1 MRCLIIHYASIINY
15 LKNKKKYSCELNKN
29 TKFIFLLK
37 FLVSI
42 KSCIINYKLHSPLDY
57 NLLMFL
63 KHREG
68 KIMKNLK
75 RIVSVLFS
83 AILLFSATTTSSVAI
98 EKLHFV
104 IGGGAGGG
112 WDGTARGTGEALTK
126 AGFLQSAS
134 FENMSG
140 GGGGKALAFMINN
153 KPANTVLVQSTPL
166 VLRSITRHKGYVSG
180 SGTLSYKDVVPI
192 AGVIGDY
199 GAIAVAKDSPYK
211 NFKDVVDAYKA
222 NPSSIKMAGGS
233 VRGSMDHL
241 IGALAFQAA
250 GANPNDVAYIPYD
263 AGGKALAGLLSGET
277 QIISTGLGEL
287 MGARDQVRI
296 IGITAPDR
304 VSDAPDAPTLKEQG
318 YDVQFV
324 NWRGFFGPPGMSNK
338 DKKAIAKMLGDVQ
351 KTPEWEEVRARNAW
365 VNIYNPDKKFV
376 KFLKTQT
383 KEMTALMKKLGVI

>member
-1 MRCLIIHYASIINY
+1 
-15 LKNKKKYSCELNKN
+15 
-29 TKFIFLLK
+29 
-37 FLVSI
+37 
-42 KSCIINYKLHSPLDY
+42 
-57 NLLMFL
+57 
-63 KHREG
+63 
-68 KIMKNLK
+68 MKNIKKL
-75 RIVSVLFS
+75 VSVLFS
-83 AILLFSATTTSSVAI
+83 AILLFSATATNSIAMDKI
-98 EKLHFV
+98 HFV

-126 AGFLQSAS
+126 SGMLKSAS

-140 GGGGKALAFMINN
+140 GGGGKALAFMINTQP
-153 KPANTVLVQSTPL
+153 KNTILVQSTPL
-166 VLRSITRHKGYVSG
+166 VLRSITRHEGYVSG
-180 SGTLSYKDVVPI
+180 SGVLSYKDVTPI

-211 NFKDVVDAYKA
+211 NFKDVVDAYKKD
-222 NPSSIKMAGGS
+222 PSSIKMAGGS

-296 IGITAPDR
+296 IGITAPSR
-304 VSDAPDAPTLKEQG
+304 VADAPDAPTLKEQG

-324 NWRGFFGPPGMSNK
+324 NWRGFFGPPNMSNK
-338 DKKAIAKMLGDVQ
+338 DKKALSAMLGKVM
-351 KTPEWEEVRARNAW
+351 KTPEWEAVRKRNAW
-365 VNIYNPDKKFV
+365 VNIYNSDKDFV
-376 KFLKTQT
+376 KFLDAQT
-383 KEMTALMKKLGVI
+383 VEMTALMKKLGVI

>member
-1 MRCLIIHYASIINY
+1 MI
-15 LKNKKKYSCELNKN
+15 N
-29 TKFIFLLK
+29 TK
-37 FLVSI
+37 
-42 KSCIINYKLHSPLDY
+42 P
-57 NLLMFL
+57 
-63 KHREG
+63 
-68 KIMKNLK
+68 
-75 RIVSVLFS
+75 
-83 AILLFSATTTSSVAI
+83 
-98 EKLHFV
+98 
-104 IGGGAGGG
+104 
-112 WDGTARGTGEALTK
+112 
-126 AGFLQSAS
+126 
-134 FENMSG
+134 ENT
-140 GGGGKALAFMINN
+140 I
-153 KPANTVLVQSTPL
+153 LVQSTPL

-211 NFKDVVDAYKA
+211 NFEDVVKAYKA
-222 NPSSIKMAGGS
+222 DPSSIKMAGGS

-250 GANPNDVAYIPYD
+250 GADPNAVAYIPYD

-296 IGITAPDR
+296 IGITAPER
-304 VSDAPDAPTLKEQG
+304 VADAPDAPTLKEQG

>member
-1 MRCLIIHYASIINY
+1 MFNPE
-15 LKNKKKYSCELNKN
+15 NKYNNERETMKL
-29 TKFIFLLK
+29 
-37 FLVSI
+37 I
-42 KSCIINYKLHSPLDY
+42 KS
-57 NLLMFL
+57 FF
-63 KHREG
+63 
-68 KIMKNLK
+68 
-75 RIVSVLFS
+75 SVLFS
-83 AILLFSATTTSSVAI
+83 AALLLSTTTVNSIAI

-126 AGFLQSAS
+126 AGMLQSAS
-134 FENMSG
+134 YENMSG
-140 GGGGKALAFMINN
+140 GGGGKALAYMINT
-153 KPANTVLVQSTPL
+153 KPANTILVQSTPL
-166 VLRSITRHKGYVSG
+166 VLRSITRHEGYVTDGG
-180 SGTLSYKDVVPI
+180 SGVLSYKDVVPI

-199 GAIAVAKDSPYK
+199 GAIAVAKDSPFQ
-211 NFKDVVDAYKA
+211 NFKDVVAAYKKD
-222 NPSSIKMAGGS
+222 PSSVKMAGGS

-241 IGALAFQAA
+241 IGALAFQEA
-250 GANPNDVAYIPYD
+250 GADPNKVIYVPYD

-296 IGITAPDR
+296 VGITAPSR
-304 VSDAPDAPTLKEQG
+304 VSDAPDVPTLKEQG

-351 KTPEWEEVRARNAW
+351 KTPEWEAVRKRNAW

-376 KFLKTQT
+376 KFLQTQT

>member
-1 MRCLIIHYASIINY
+1 
-15 LKNKKKYSCELNKN
+15 
-29 TKFIFLLK
+29 
-37 FLVSI
+37 
-42 KSCIINYKLHSPLDY
+42 
-57 NLLMFL
+57 
-63 KHREG
+63 
-68 KIMKNLK
+68 MKNLK
-75 RIVSVLFS
+75 KILSVFFS
-83 AILLFSATTTSSVAI
+83 AILLFSATTANSIAI

-126 AGFLQSAS
+126 AGMLKSAS

-140 GGGGKALAFMINN
+140 GGGGKALAYMINT
-153 KPANTVLVQSTPL
+153 KPANTILVQSTPL
-166 VLRSITRHKGYVSG
+166 VLRSITRHEGYVTGGG
-180 SGTLSYKDVVPI
+180 SGVLSYKDVVPI

-199 GAIAVAKDSPYK
+199 GAIAVAKDSPFQ
-211 NFKDVVDAYKA
+211 NFKDVVAAYKKD
-222 NPSSIKMAGGS
+222 PSSVKMAGGS

-241 IGALAFQAA
+241 IGALAFQEA
-250 GANPNDVAYIPYD
+250 GADPNKVIYVPYD

-296 IGITAPDR
+296 VGITAPSR
-304 VSDAPDAPTLKEQG
+304 VSDAPDVPTLKEQG

-351 KTPEWEEVRARNAW
+351 KTPEWEAVRKRNAW

>member
-1 MRCLIIHYASIINY
+1 
-15 LKNKKKYSCELNKN
+15 
-29 TKFIFLLK
+29 
-37 FLVSI
+37 
-42 KSCIINYKLHSPLDY
+42 
-57 NLLMFL
+57 
-63 KHREG
+63 
-68 KIMKNLK
+68 MKNIKKLF
-75 RIVSVLFS
+75 SVLFS
-83 AILLFSATTTSSVAI
+83 VILLFSATATNSIAM
-98 EKLHFV
+98 EKIHFV

-126 AGFLQSAS
+126 SGMLKSAS

-140 GGGGKALAFMINN
+140 GGGGKALAFMINTQP
-153 KPANTVLVQSTPL
+153 KNTILVQSTPL
-166 VLRSITRHKGYVSG
+166 VLRSITRHEGYVTG
-180 SGTLSYKDVVPI
+180 SGVLSYKDVTPI

-211 NFKDVVDAYKA
+211 NFKDVVDAYKK

-296 IGITAPDR
+296 IGITAPSR
-304 VSDAPDAPTLKEQG
+304 VADAPDAPTLKEQG

-324 NWRGFFGPPGMSNK
+324 NWRGFFGPPNMSNK
-338 DKKAIAKMLGDVQ
+338 DKKALSTVLGKVM
-351 KTPEWEEVRARNAW
+351 KTPEWEAVRKRNAW
-365 VNIYNPDKKFV
+365 VNIYNSDKDFV
-376 KFLKTQT
+376 KFLDAQT
-383 KEMTALMKKLGVI
+383 VEMTALMKKLGVI

>member
-1 MRCLIIHYASIINY
+1 
-15 LKNKKKYSCELNKN
+15 
-29 TKFIFLLK
+29 
-37 FLVSI
+37 
-42 KSCIINYKLHSPLDY
+42 
-57 NLLMFL
+57 
-63 KHREG
+63 
-68 KIMKNLK
+68 MKNIKKL
-75 RIVSVLFS
+75 VSVLFS
-83 AILLFSATTTSSVAI
+83 AILLFSATATNSIAMDKI
-98 EKLHFV
+98 HFV

-126 AGFLQSAS
+126 SGMLKSAS

-140 GGGGKALAFMINN
+140 GGGGKALAFMINTQP
-153 KPANTVLVQSTPL
+153 KNTILVQSTPL
-166 VLRSITRHKGYVSG
+166 VLRSITRHEGYVTG
-180 SGTLSYKDVVPI
+180 SGVLSYKDVTPI

-211 NFKDVVDAYKA
+211 NFKDVVDAYKK

-296 IGITAPDR
+296 IGITAPSR
-304 VSDAPDAPTLKEQG
+304 IADAPNAPTLKEQG

-324 NWRGFFGPPGMSNK
+324 NWRGFFGPPNMSNK
-338 DKKAIAKMLGDVQ
+338 DKKALSTMLGKVM
-351 KTPEWEEVRARNAW
+351 KTPEWEAVRKRNAW
-365 VNIYNPDKKFV
+365 VNIYNSDKDFV
-376 KFLKTQT
+376 KFLDAQT
-383 KEMTALMKKLGVI
+383 VEMTALMKKLGVI

>member
-1 MRCLIIHYASIINY
+1 
-15 LKNKKKYSCELNKN
+15 
-29 TKFIFLLK
+29 
-37 FLVSI
+37 
-42 KSCIINYKLHSPLDY
+42 
-57 NLLMFL
+57 
-63 KHREG
+63 
-68 KIMKNLK
+68 MKNIKKL
-75 RIVSVLFS
+75 VSVLFS
-83 AILLFSATTTSSVAI
+83 AILLFSATATNSIAMDKI
-98 EKLHFV
+98 HFV

-126 AGFLQSAS
+126 SGMLKSAS

-140 GGGGKALAFMINN
+140 GGGGKALAFMINT
-153 KPANTVLVQSTPL
+153 KPKNTILVQSTPL
-166 VLRSITRHKGYVSG
+166 VLRSITRHEGYVTG
-180 SGTLSYKDVVPI
+180 SGVLSYKDVTPI

-199 GAIAVAKDSPYK
+199 GAIAVAKNSPYK
-211 NFKDVVDAYKA
+211 NFKDVVDAYKK

-296 IGITAPDR
+296 IGITAPSR
-304 VSDAPDAPTLKEQG
+304 IADAPDAPTLKEQG

-324 NWRGFFGPPGMSNK
+324 NWRGFFGPPNMSNK
-338 DKKAIAKMLGDVQ
+338 DKKALSTMLGKVME
-351 KTPEWEEVRARNAW
+351 TPEWEAVRKRNAW
-365 VNIYNPDKKFV
+365 VNIYNSDKDFV
-376 KFLKTQT
+376 KFLDAQT
-383 KEMTALMKKLGVI
+383 VEMTALMKKLGVI

>member
-1 MRCLIIHYASIINY
+1 M
-15 LKNKKKYSCELNKN
+15 
-29 TKFIFLLK
+29 
-37 FLVSI
+37 
-42 KSCIINYKLHSPLDY
+42 D
-57 NLLMFL
+57 
-63 KHREG
+63 
-68 KIMKNLK
+68 KI
-75 RIVSVLFS
+75 
-83 AILLFSATTTSSVAI
+83 
-98 EKLHFV
+98 HFV

-126 AGFLQSAS
+126 SGMLKSAS

-140 GGGGKALAFMINN
+140 GGGGKALAFMINT
-153 KPANTVLVQSTPL
+153 KPKNTILVQSTPL
-166 VLRSITRHKGYVSG
+166 VLRSITRHEGYVTG
-180 SGTLSYKDVVPI
+180 SGVLSYKDVTPI

-199 GAIAVAKDSPYK
+199 GAIAVAKNSPYK
-211 NFKDVVDAYKA
+211 NFKDVVDAYKK

-296 IGITAPDR
+296 IGITAPSR
-304 VSDAPDAPTLKEQG
+304 IADAPDAPTLKEQG

-324 NWRGFFGPPGMSNK
+324 NWRGFFGPPNMSNK
-338 DKKAIAKMLGDVQ
+338 DKKALSTMLGKVME
-351 KTPEWEEVRARNAW
+351 TPEWEAVRKRNAW
-365 VNIYNPDKKFV
+365 VNIYNSDKDFV
-376 KFLKTQT
+376 KFLDAQT
-383 KEMTALMKKLGVI
+383 VEMTALMKKLGVI

>member
-1 MRCLIIHYASIINY
+1 
-15 LKNKKKYSCELNKN
+15 
-29 TKFIFLLK
+29 
-37 FLVSI
+37 
-42 KSCIINYKLHSPLDY
+42 
-57 NLLMFL
+57 
-63 KHREG
+63 
-68 KIMKNLK
+68 MKNIKKL
-75 RIVSVLFS
+75 VSVLFS
-83 AILLFSATTTSSVAI
+83 AILLFSATATNSIAM
-98 EKLHFV
+98 EKIHFV

-126 AGFLQSAS
+126 SGMLKSAS

-140 GGGGKALAFMINN
+140 GGGGKALAFMINTQP
-153 KPANTVLVQSTPL
+153 KNTILVQSTPL
-166 VLRSITRHKGYVSG
+166 VLRSITRHEGYVTG
-180 SGTLSYKDVVPI
+180 SGVLSYKDVTPI

-199 GAIAVAKDSPYK
+199 GAIAVAKNSPYK
-211 NFKDVVDAYKA
+211 NFKDVVDAYKK

-296 IGITAPDR
+296 IGITAPSR
-304 VSDAPDAPTLKEQG
+304 VADAPDAPTLKEQG

-324 NWRGFFGPPGMSNK
+324 NWRGFFGPPNMSNK
-338 DKKAIAKMLGDVQ
+338 DKKALSTMLGKVM
-351 KTPEWEEVRARNAW
+351 KTPEWEAVRKRNAW
-365 VNIYNPDKKFV
+365 VNIYNSDKDFV
-376 KFLKTQT
+376 KFLEKQT
-383 KEMTALMKKLGVI
+383 VEMTALMKKLGVI

>member
-1 MRCLIIHYASIINY
+1 
-15 LKNKKKYSCELNKN
+15 
-29 TKFIFLLK
+29 
-37 FLVSI
+37 
-42 KSCIINYKLHSPLDY
+42 
-57 NLLMFL
+57 
-63 KHREG
+63 
-68 KIMKNLK
+68 MKNIKKLF
-75 RIVSVLFS
+75 SVLFS

-98 EKLHFV
+98 DKLHFV

-126 AGFLQSAS
+126 AGMLQSAS

-140 GGGGKALAFMINN
+140 GGGGKALAYMINT
-153 KPANTVLVQSTPL
+153 KPANTILVQSTPL
-166 VLRSITRHKGYVSG
+166 VLRSITRHEGYVTGGG
-180 SGTLSYKDVVPI
+180 SGVLSYKDVVPI

-199 GAIAVAKDSPYK
+199 GAIAVAKDSPFQ
-211 NFKDVVDAYKA
+211 NFKDVVAAYKKD
-222 NPSSIKMAGGS
+222 PSSVKMAGGS

-241 IGALAFQAA
+241 IGALAFQEA
-250 GANPNDVAYIPYD
+250 GADPNKVIYVPYD

-296 IGITAPDR
+296 VGITAPSR
-304 VSDAPDAPTLKEQG
+304 VSDAPDVPTLKEQG

-351 KTPEWEEVRARNAW
+351 KTPEWEAVRKRNAW

-376 KFLKTQT
+376 KFLQTQT

>member
-1 MRCLIIHYASIINY
+1 M
-15 LKNKKKYSCELNKN
+15 NKIKK
-29 TKFIFLLK
+29 
-37 FLVSI
+37 
-42 KSCIINYKLHSPLDY
+42 
-57 NLLMFL
+57 
-63 KHREG
+63 
-68 KIMKNLK
+68 
-75 RIVSVLFS
+75 IVSVLFS
-83 AILLFSATTTSSVAI
+83 AVLLFSAATTNSIAI
-98 EKLHFV
+98 DKIHFV

-126 AGFLQSAS
+126 SGMLKSAS

-140 GGGGKALAFMINN
+140 GGGGKALAFMINTQP
-153 KPANTVLVQSTPL
+153 KNTILVQSTPL

-180 SGTLSYKDVVPI
+180 TGVLSYKDVTPI

-199 GAIAVAKDSPYK
+199 GAIAVAKNSPYM
-211 NFKDVVDAYKA
+211 NFKDVVDAYKKDP
-222 NPSSIKMAGGS
+222 NSIKMAGGS

-296 IGITAPDR
+296 IGITAPSR
-304 VSDAPDAPTLKEQG
+304 VADAPDAPTLKEQG

-324 NWRGFFGPPGMSNK
+324 NWRGFFGPPNMSNK
-338 DKKAIAKMLGDVQ
+338 DKKALSKMLGKVM
-351 KTPEWEEVRARNAW
+351 KTPEWEVVRKRNAW
-365 VNIYNPDKKFV
+365 VNIYNSDKDFV
-376 KFLKTQT
+376 KFLEKQT
-383 KEMTALMKKLGVI
+383 VEMTALMKKLGVI

>member
-1 MRCLIIHYASIINY
+1 MNNI
-15 LKNKKKYSCELNKN
+15 KKL
-29 TKFIFLLK
+29 F
-37 FLVSI
+37 
-42 KSCIINYKLHSPLDY
+42 
-57 NLLMFL
+57 
-63 KHREG
+63 
-68 KIMKNLK
+68 
-75 RIVSVLFS
+75 SVLFS

-126 AGFLQSAS
+126 SGMLKSAS

-140 GGGGKALAFMINN
+140 GGGGKALAFMINTQP
-153 KPANTVLVQSTPL
+153 KNTILVQSTPL
-166 VLRSITRHKGYVSG
+166 VLRSITRHEGYVTG
-180 SGTLSYKDVVPI
+180 SGVLSYKDVTPI

-199 GAIAVAKDSPYK
+199 GAIAVAKNSPYK
-211 NFKDVVDAYKA
+211 NFKDVVDAYKK

-296 IGITAPDR
+296 IGITAPSR
-304 VSDAPDAPTLKEQG
+304 VADAPDAPTLKEQG

-324 NWRGFFGPPGMSNK
+324 NWRGFFGPPNMSNK
-338 DKKAIAKMLGDVQ
+338 DKKALSTMLGKVME
-351 KTPEWEEVRARNAW
+351 TPEWEAVRKRNAW
-365 VNIYNPDKKFV
+365 VNIYNSDKDFV
-376 KFLKTQT
+376 KFLDAQT
-383 KEMTALMKKLGVI
+383 VEMTALMKKLGVI

>member
-1 MRCLIIHYASIINY
+1 
-15 LKNKKKYSCELNKN
+15 
-29 TKFIFLLK
+29 
-37 FLVSI
+37 
-42 KSCIINYKLHSPLDY
+42 
-57 NLLMFL
+57 MFMFGAL
-63 KHREG
+63 
-68 KIMKNLK
+68 
-75 RIVSVLFS
+75 STS
-83 AILLFSATTTSSVAI
+83 AIAI

-104 IGGGAGGG
+104 VPGGAGGG
-112 WDGTARGTGEALTK
+112 WDGCARGTGEALVK
-126 AGFLQSAS
+126 SGLLQSAS

-140 GGGGKALAFMINN
+140 GGGGKALAWMIKTNP
-153 KPANTVLVQSTPL
+153 KNTIMVQSTPI
-166 VLRSITRHKGYVSG
+166 VLRSIGRHSGYVSDSAATG
-180 SGTLSYKDVVPI
+180 VFSYKDVTPI
-192 AGVIGDY
+192 AGIIGDY
-199 GAIAVAKDSPYK
+199 GAIAVAADSP
-211 NFKDVVDAYKA
+211 FQSFADVVSAYNA
-222 NPSSIKMAGGS
+222 NPKSVKMAGGS
-233 VRGSMDHL
+233 TRGSMDHL

-250 GANPNDVAYIPYD
+250 GADPNAVAYIPYD

-324 NWRGFFGPPGMSNK
+324 NWRGFFGPPGMSSK

-351 KTPEWEEVRARNAW
+351 KTPEWESVRARNAW

-376 KFLKTQT
+376 KFLQNQT

>member
-1 MRCLIIHYASIINY
+1 MTNI
-15 LKNKKKYSCELNKN
+15 KK
-29 TKFIFLLK
+29 
-37 FLVSI
+37 
-42 KSCIINYKLHSPLDY
+42 
-57 NLLMFL
+57 
-63 KHREG
+63 
-68 KIMKNLK
+68 
-75 RIVSVLFS
+75 IVSVLFS
-83 AILLFSATTTSSVAI
+83 AILLFSATATNSIAMDKI
-98 EKLHFV
+98 HFV

-126 AGFLQSAS
+126 SGMLKSAS

-140 GGGGKALAFMINN
+140 GGGGKALAFMINTQP
-153 KPANTVLVQSTPL
+153 KNTILVQSTPL
-166 VLRSITRHKGYVSG
+166 VLRSITRHEGYVTG
-180 SGTLSYKDVVPI
+180 SGVLSYKDVTPI

-211 NFKDVVDAYKA
+211 NFKDVVDAYKK

-296 IGITAPDR
+296 IGITAPSR
-304 VSDAPDAPTLKEQG
+304 VADAPDAPTLKEQG

-324 NWRGFFGPPGMSNK
+324 NWRGFFGPPNMSNK
-338 DKKAIAKMLGDVQ
+338 DKIALSTMLGKVM
-351 KTPEWEEVRARNAW
+351 KTPEWEAVRKRNAW
-365 VNIYNPDKKFV
+365 VNIYNSDKDFV
-376 KFLKTQT
+376 KFLDAQT
-383 KEMTALMKKLGVI
+383 VEMTALMKKLGVI

>member
-1 MRCLIIHYASIINY
+1 
-15 LKNKKKYSCELNKN
+15 
-29 TKFIFLLK
+29 
-37 FLVSI
+37 
-42 KSCIINYKLHSPLDY
+42 
-57 NLLMFL
+57 
-63 KHREG
+63 
-68 KIMKNLK
+68 MKNIKKL
-75 RIVSVLFS
+75 VSVLFS
-83 AILLFSATTTSSVAI
+83 AILLFSATATNSIAMDKI
-98 EKLHFV
+98 HFV

-126 AGFLQSAS
+126 SGMLKSAS

-140 GGGGKALAFMINN
+140 GGGGKALAFMINTQP
-153 KPANTVLVQSTPL
+153 KNTILVQSTPL
-166 VLRSITRHKGYVSG
+166 VLRSITRHEGYVTG
-180 SGTLSYKDVVPI
+180 SGVLSYKDVTPI

-211 NFKDVVDAYKA
+211 NFKDVVDAYKK

-250 GANPNDVAYIPYD
+250 GANPNDVVYIPYD

-296 IGITAPDR
+296 IGITAPSR
-304 VSDAPDAPTLKEQG
+304 VADAPDAPTLKEQG

-324 NWRGFFGPPGMSNK
+324 NWRGFLGPPNMSNK
-338 DKKAIAKMLGDVQ
+338 DKKALSTMLGKVM
-351 KTPEWEEVRARNAW
+351 KTPEWEAVRKRNAW
-365 VNIYNPDKKFV
+365 VNIYNSDKDFV
-376 KFLKTQT
+376 KFLDAQT
-383 KEMTALMKKLGVI
+383 VEMTALMKKLGVI

>member
-1 MRCLIIHYASIINY
+1 MKL
-15 LKNKKKYSCELNKN
+15 
-29 TKFIFLLK
+29 
-37 FLVSI
+37 I
-42 KSCIINYKLHSPLDY
+42 KS
-57 NLLMFL
+57 FF
-63 KHREG
+63 
-68 KIMKNLK
+68 
-75 RIVSVLFS
+75 SVLFS
-83 AILLFSATTTSSVAI
+83 AVLLLSTTTVNSIAI
-98 EKLHFV
+98 EKIHFV

-126 AGFLQSAS
+126 AGFLKSAS

-140 GGGGKALAFMINN
+140 GGGGKALAYMINT
-153 KPANTVLVQSTPL
+153 KPENTVLVQSTPL

-199 GAIAVAKDSPYK
+199 GAIAVAKNSPYK
-211 NFKDVVDAYKA
+211 NFEDVVKAYKA

-324 NWRGFFGPPGMSNK
+324 NWRGFFGPPGMSSK

-351 KTPEWEEVRARNAW
+351 KTPEWEAVRARNAW